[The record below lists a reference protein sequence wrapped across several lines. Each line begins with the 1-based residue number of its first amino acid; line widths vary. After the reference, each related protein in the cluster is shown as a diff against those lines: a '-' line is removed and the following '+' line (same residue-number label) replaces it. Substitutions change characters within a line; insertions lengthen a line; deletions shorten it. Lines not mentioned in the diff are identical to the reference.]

1 MPVAAFR
8 LGCTRIR
15 TGTWPKRMSVV
26 EKKNTSVAVP
36 VEVGAG
42 RCWVEPYPKFEG
54 GSDSTKKVK
63 QIRKK
68 YFELTKP
75 GAYFVLNIIFFSFI
89 IFGKHRLNKVVNFVS
104 RMRILRYRYRYQ

>member
-1 MPVAAFR
+1 
-8 LGCTRIR
+8 
-15 TGTWPKRMSVV
+15 MSVV
-26 EKKNTSVAVP
+26 ENKNTSVAVP

-104 RMRILRYRYRYQ
+104 RMRIIRYRYRYQ